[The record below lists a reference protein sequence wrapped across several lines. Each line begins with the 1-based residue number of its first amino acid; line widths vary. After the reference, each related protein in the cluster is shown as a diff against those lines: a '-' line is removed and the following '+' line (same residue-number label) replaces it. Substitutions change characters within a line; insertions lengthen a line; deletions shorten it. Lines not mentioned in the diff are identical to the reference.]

1 MSKQL
6 EFLFDEEKIVEADNE
21 NSLYNYCIRNDK
33 TILLDEWDNEKNKFS
48 PKEIDFDST
57 KKVYWKCS
65 IDGFSYLL
73 SPNARTGHYES
84 GCPMCANKVVVRGV
98 NDLETLYPDIAKRW
112 DNEKNGDK
120 KPYMY
125 SPRSDEKFCFICDKG
140 HSFEA
145 SIKQLVLGK
154 AMCNKC
160 AKRKIVKVII
170 DIFTLYP
177 KIKKEWDK
185 EKNKDIDPYK
195 LTKGSRKKVWLICS
209 NGHSYQTTLVNR
221 INNNRTCPYCLN
233 LKPIEGKTDL
243 KTLRKDL
250 IKEYSDKN
258 SIDMSNLMLDSK
270 KIVLW
275 KCSKCGKE
283 YKMSVTSKV
292 KGKKCPICKK

>member
-6 EFLFDEEKIVEADNE
+6 EFSFENESIVEAE
-21 NSLYNYCIRNDK
+21 NPNNLYDYCMNNDK
-33 TILLDEWDNEKNKFS
+33 QYLIDEWDTEKNKIS
-48 PKEIDFDST
+48 IKEIAFDST
-57 KKVYWKCS
+57 KKVYWKCLK
-65 IDGFSYLL
+65 DGYSYML

-112 DNEKNGDK
+112 DEVKNGDK

-125 SPRSDEKFCFICDKG
+125 SPKSDEKFCFICDKG
-140 HSFEA
+140 HSFQA
-145 SIKQLVLGK
+145 SINKLVLGK
-154 AMCNKC
+154 AMCDKC
-160 AKRKIVKVII
+160 AKRKIVKGIN
-170 DIFTLYP
+170 DIFSLYP

-185 EKNKDIDPYK
+185 EKNSNIDPYK

-209 NGHSYQTTLVNR
+209 NGHSYQTSLSNR
-221 INNNRTCPYCLN
+221 INNSRTCPYCLN

-243 KTLRKDL
+243 KTLRSDL
-250 IKEYSDKN
+250 VKEYSDKN
-258 SIDMSNLMLDSK
+258 TTSMSDLMIDSK
-270 KIVLW
+270 KIVFW
-275 KCSKCGKE
+275 KCPKCKST